1 MSMFRVRILLRVLRR
16 LRAAPSRDAGRSHR
30 KSVRFLAV
38 DLPLILILETI
49 NRICL
54 ILDECFFRNYRN
66 TPIEKPVFMVGPPRS
81 GTTFLHRLL
90 FKDNRFTS
98 LALWEILFAPSIL
111 QKKFLLALARIDRRR
126 GNPVYHRIVAAE
138 ERFLSGP
145 MHRTSLFDP
154 EEDEMLLVRTFSS
167 GHFLIFLFPFEE
179 EFRPLIYF
187 DTELPKLE
195 RYQIMNFYK
204 QCVQRHMYVFGKG
217 KRFLSKNPGFSI
229 KMQSLQHVFTDASFI
244 YLARTPFESVPS
256 NLSLFYY
263 VHQKLPTATD
273 DRHFVDF
280 ILGQMKDYYLY
291 PLEKMGQLPKNKK
304 AVVLYSDLIRNPDQ
318 TVRALYR
325 QIEWPL
331 TPSFAEILKGET
343 SRAASFLSEHEYSLE
358 QFGLSFNIIR
368 EKFREIFDIF
378 GFETPFTE
386 TPSANMKT

>member
-1 MSMFRVRILLRVLRR
+1 MLRVKILLQVLRR
-16 LRAAPSRDAGRSHR
+16 LGSAPSRAAGQSHR
-30 KSVRFLAV
+30 KSIRFLAV
-38 DLPLILILETI
+38 DLPLILILETV

-54 ILDECFFRNYRN
+54 TLDKFLFRDYRN

-90 FKDNRFTS
+90 FKDDRFTS

-111 QKKFLLALARIDRRR
+111 QKKFFLALARIDRRR
-126 GNPVYHRIVAAE
+126 GNPAYRRIVAAE

-154 EEDEMLLVRTFSS
+154 EEDEMLLVRIFGS

-195 RYQIMNFYK
+195 RYQILNFYK

-217 KRFLSKNPGFSI
+217 KRFLSKNPGFSMKI
-229 KMQSLQHVFTDASFI
+229 QSLQHFFTDASFI

-263 VHQKLPTATD
+263 VHQKLPTATK
-273 DRHFVDF
+273 DRHFVNF
-280 ILGQMKDYYLY
+280 ILEQMKDYYLY
-291 PLEKMGQLPKNKK
+291 PLKKLDKLPKNQK
-304 AVVLYSDLIRNPDQ
+304 AVVVYDDLIRDPDR

-331 TPSFAEILKGET
+331 TPGLAEILKGET
-343 SRAASFLSEHEYSLE
+343 SKAASFRSEHQYSLE
-358 QFGLSFNIIR
+358 QFGLSSKIIEER
-368 EKFREIFDIF
+368 FREVFDIF
-378 GFETPFTE
+378 GFEKTFTE
-386 TPSANMKT
+386 TPSADIKA